1 MGPNSAANPSKV
13 RTRQANLVQCPQAIA
28 TITPKTPPNMIWAE
42 KNPEETQVQPVRIS
56 PGGAKP
62 ALETV

>member
-1 MGPNSAANPSKV
+1 
-13 RTRQANLVQCPQAIA
+13 
-28 TITPKTPPNMIWAE
+28 MIWA
-42 KNPEETQVQPVRIS
+42 KTPEETQVQPVRIS